1 MATITINLP
10 LIPERVITVPNDKL
24 KTLSGY
30 YNVNVKTAVNLD
42 GDPVTPT
49 DKDIANALA
58 DAIVN
63 LLKGPIVQGRKHEA
77 MRAVQDIS
85 DVMTDSVST

>member
-24 KTLSGY
+24 ETLSGY
-30 YNVNVKTAVNLD
+30 YNVNVKAVADLN
-42 GDPVTPT
+42 GEPVTPT
-49 DKDIANALA
+49 DKDVANALA

-63 LLKGPIVQGRKHEA
+63 LLKRPIVRGRKHEA
-77 MRAVQDIS
+77 MRALQDIS